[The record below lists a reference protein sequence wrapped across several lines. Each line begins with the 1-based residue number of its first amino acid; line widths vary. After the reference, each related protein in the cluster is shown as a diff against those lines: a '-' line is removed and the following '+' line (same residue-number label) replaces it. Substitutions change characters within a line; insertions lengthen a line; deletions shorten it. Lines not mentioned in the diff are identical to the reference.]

1 MTNLIDTALSM
12 MSDKLI
18 DQAAKITGL
27 DKTKSASI
35 INQFLPSIIGGLINK
50 AKSEEGA
57 DSLYHLLTKN
67 KASTPNFEE
76 GQSTN
81 DTAIINEIFG
91 NKSSMIIEILSG
103 ISGIDKKAVTS
114 LLNFLI
120 PILSGRIYSE
130 ISTKNWTKTEL
141 RKFLNDQ
148 RPIINKKNPGLFKIL
163 EADSDSVSKTSA
175 LSLMTSSP
183 QRISKI
189 IWIIPM
195 IIITIGF
202 WYFMSDK
209 NNYNKGDHK
218 ATPQILDSSDQ
229 QINNNISSTK
239 GDTDTEILTDSIT
252 KESNRN
258 PEEIILELNE
268 NHKADTTQ
276 TLSRK

>member
-67 KASTPNFEE
+67 KASTPNFED

-141 RKFLNDQ
+141 RQLLNDQ

>member
-1 MTNLIDTALSM
+1 M

-67 KASTPNFEE
+67 KASTPNFED

-141 RKFLNDQ
+141 RQFLNDQ

>member
-67 KASTPNFEE
+67 KASTPNFED